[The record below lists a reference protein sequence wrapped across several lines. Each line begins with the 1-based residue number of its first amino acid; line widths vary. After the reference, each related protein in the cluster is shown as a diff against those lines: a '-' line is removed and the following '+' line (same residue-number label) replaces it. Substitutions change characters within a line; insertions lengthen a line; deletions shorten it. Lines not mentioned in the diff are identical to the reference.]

1 MSTLRSDMAGYNISG
16 EGGGVDWIL
25 MKTATAKSSHD
36 FECLLECLRMISA
49 GRADNAYSTSISV
62 PLTNHFKS
70 SI

>member
-36 FECLLECLRMISA
+36 FECLLECLQDDFCWSC
-49 GRADNAYSTSISV
+49 
-62 PLTNHFKS
+62 
-70 SI
+70 